1 VILAEIPDEL
11 ISTAVSLGS
20 VMGNNDW
27 SECFDT
33 TVNLTLGVERLV
45 NAQYDKLRKLNVI

>member
-1 VILAEIPDEL
+1 MSNVTAAWHELVLSLLPPKLHFCIVIPAEIPDEL

-27 SECFDT
+27 SE
-33 TVNLTLGVERLV
+33 
-45 NAQYDKLRKLNVI
+45 